1 MEKFWKFFNSA
12 FISALI
18 SGLLLLLV
26 DNLIEK
32 RDSENNKQ
40 DLSQIEKLSD
50 SIESLLKFKAYAEKY
65 IIENKHPITQK
76 TKEWKRL
83 LDVSWGKKNDK
94 YLVKTYA
101 SFMNDKVPF
110 YVKVVSVES
119 DKAEISILR
128 EDLSVPKIK
137 SEVLTKKGHYTFE
150 YNDYMFRLNLIDIRA
165 AGLFRTIAAYFTIDV
180 LLINDSNKSNSADAK
195 SRAAD

>member
-50 SIESLLKFKAYAEKY
+50 SIESLLEFKASAEKY
-65 IIENKHPITQK
+65 IIENKHSFTQK
-76 TKEWKRL
+76 TEEWKRL

-119 DKAEISILR
+119 DKAKISILR
-128 EDLSVPKIK
+128 EDLSKIESK
-137 SEVLTKKGHYTFE
+137 VLTKKGHYTFK
-150 YNDYMFRLNLIDIRA
+150 YNDYKFRLNLIDIRA

-180 LLINDSNKSNSADAK
+180 LLINDSNKANSADAK